1 VLLLQFCRVRHQ
13 RQSEPA
19 PLRLRGCDTQTHCN
33 RKLANQLT
41 AIAVDKFEE
50 SIACPAGE
58 EVIYHRVRRAATE
71 VAEKE

>member
-58 EVIYHRVRRAATE
+58 EMIYHRGRREGVKGA
-71 VAEKE
+71 